1 MVRYIVILMLFL
13 LIVNAETLVV
23 ATNPKLGLDRLS
35 LETITALY
43 LDKRH
48 TLKGYR
54 VILLNL
60 SFDSNLRS
68 VFEKEILRKSRQE
81 LERYWL
87 RAHYRG
93 HRPPKVVESQEA
105 AALYIKKLN
114 YAIGYMKKSI
124 ALKHG
129 LQIVYEY

>member
-1 MVRYIVILMLFL
+1 MVRYIVL
-13 LIVNAETLVV
+13 LLLALVANAETLVV
-23 ATNPKLGLDRLS
+23 ATNPKLGIDRLS
-35 LETITALY
+35 VETITALY

-54 VILLNL
+54 VVLLNL
-60 SFDSNLRS
+60 AFDSALRAI
-68 VFEKEILRKSRQE
+68 FEKEVLRKSRQE

-87 RAHYRG
+87 RAHFRG

-105 AALYIKKLN
+105 AALYIKKID
-114 YAIGYMKKSI
+114 YAIGYMQKRV